1 MNPDS
6 RMIWL
11 SMPALTKTIAT
22 SRKEAHIRAIL
33 ATCNA
38 PTLRVTV
45 PSAVGN
51 EWNRPVVER
60 SESTFRERLPHPLT
74 TMVLETKVDCSPAMT
89 LAGFIL

>member
-1 MNPDS
+1 MNPKS

-33 ATCNA
+33 ARCNA

-51 EWNRPVVER
+51 GTGCGAQRVYVQRKATAPV
-60 SESTFRERLPHPLT
+60 
-74 TMVLETKVDCSPAMT
+74 DYYGA
-89 LAGFIL
+89 